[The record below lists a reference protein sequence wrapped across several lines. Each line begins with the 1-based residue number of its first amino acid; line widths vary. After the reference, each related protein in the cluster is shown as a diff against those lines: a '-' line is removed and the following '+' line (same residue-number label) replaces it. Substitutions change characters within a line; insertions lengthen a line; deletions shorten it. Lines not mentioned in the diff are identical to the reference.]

1 MIRWIMQEVRGTTT
15 CGLYKSH
22 KLTGKQWYNIEYG
35 EFFCEECKKAMD
47 HGEACRDIIK
57 GLIKGVNT
65 VNPVYEV
72 RSPGGNVRRIKAK
85 NSTAAKREYCRRL
98 GIRPS
103 DYWCGMT
110 ALTAR
115 RVKDEMSV
123 YDELSNIADVV
134 KTDIDDQAKVVSKID
149 DKIAEVIALLEK
161 IELSEDVEAIE
172 IDIQAVVKMLEK
184 VRSELY

>member
-1 MIRWIMQEVRGTTT
+1 MQASLPEPQTLSELFSR
-15 CGLYKSH
+15 
-22 KLTGKQWYNIEYG
+22 
-35 EFFCEECKKAMD
+35 
-47 HGEACRDIIK
+47 IK

-115 RVKDEMSV
+115 RVKDE
-123 YDELSNIADVV
+123 
-134 KTDIDDQAKVVSKID
+134 
-149 DKIAEVIALLEK
+149 
-161 IELSEDVEAIE
+161 
-172 IDIQAVVKMLEK
+172 
-184 VRSELY
+184 